1 MAAVE
6 LEVEDLQVFVP
17 DIDEA
22 KAEAMIEDA
31 LALAASVAPCIL
43 DSDFAYPGAAKAIL
57 RGAILRWN
65 EQGTGTVTEQQAG
78 DFRTSYDTGG
88 PRRQLFW
95 PSEINEL
102 RKLCGR
108 GRAYSI
114 DLAPDAHPG
123 EAFIG
128 EYDWLGT

>member
-1 MAAVE
+1 MAVE
-6 LEVEDLQVFVP
+6 ITVDDIRVFAPNVE
-17 DIDEA
+17 EA

-31 LALAASVAPCIL
+31 LALAARVAPCIL
-43 DSDFAYPGAAKAIL
+43 TEDFAHPGAAKAIL

-65 EQGTGTVTEQQAG
+65 EQGTGSLTEVQAG
-78 DFRTSYDTGG
+78 PFGQTFDTRN
-88 PRRQLFW
+88 PRRSLFW

-108 GRAYSI
+108 GSAYSI

-128 EYDWLGT
+128 DYDWLGT